1 MIPPFKMNTARYRL
15 SFTMGGLFLH
25 EAPLIAERYLAS
37 RNWSQTRTEVLDKN
51 LLQARTMSTAKRISS
66 ELFARLALLNDEE
79 LAFLINSTWRERG
92 YLLWVAVCRRYAFI
106 YEFAVEVLREHYL
119 NRRYRITSVDY
130 DAFYNA
136 KALWHPELDEI
147 TLSTQKRLRCSLF
160 QLLREADLLSEKGQI
175 KPALLNPLLTQL
187 ISRNSP
193 LYLLAFPNTDNEIR
207 RWLS

>member
-1 MIPPFKMNTARYRL
+1 MTLSFDMRIERYCL
-15 SFTMGGLFLH
+15 SFTTGGLFLH
-25 EAPLIAERYLAS
+25 EAPLVAESYLAS
-37 RNWSQTRTEVLDKN
+37 RSWSQTRAEVLDKN

-79 LAFLINSTWRERG
+79 LTFLINSTWRERG

-106 YEFAVEVLREHYL
+106 HEFAVEVLREYYL

-136 KALWHPELDEI
+136 KSLWHPELDEI

-175 KPALLNPLLTQL
+175 KPALLNSPLAQL
-187 ISRNSP
+187 ISKNSP
-193 LYLLAFPNTDNEIR
+193 SYLLAFPSTDNEIK